1 MLKGWVDLEFE
12 TGEQLRIK
20 EGESL
25 YIPGGM
31 KHNEYGT
38 SEDLD
43 ILELSTP
50 GKMGT
55 VVCDPPN

>member
-1 MLKGWVDLEFE
+1 
-12 TGEQLRIK
+12 
-20 EGESL
+20 
-25 YIPGGM
+25 M